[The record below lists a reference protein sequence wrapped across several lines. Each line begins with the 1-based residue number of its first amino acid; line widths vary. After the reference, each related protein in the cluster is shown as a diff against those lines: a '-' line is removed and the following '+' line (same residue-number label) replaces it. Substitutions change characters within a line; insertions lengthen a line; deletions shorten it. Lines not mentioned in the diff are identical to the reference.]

1 MHLDLIQRR
10 YIVSYLHRNWK
21 NALTTE
27 RHFGE
32 YEIVYSD
39 PSAAHEA
46 ATKLKSDG
54 HANVRITPTNLGV
67 KP

>member
-1 MHLDLIQRR
+1 MTKPFDLEKTHPDLIQRR
-10 YIVSYLHRNWK
+10 YIVSCLHRN
-21 NALTTE
+21 
-27 RHFGE
+27 FGE

-54 HANVRITPTNLGV
+54 HANVRITPTNRRS
-67 KP
+67 PP